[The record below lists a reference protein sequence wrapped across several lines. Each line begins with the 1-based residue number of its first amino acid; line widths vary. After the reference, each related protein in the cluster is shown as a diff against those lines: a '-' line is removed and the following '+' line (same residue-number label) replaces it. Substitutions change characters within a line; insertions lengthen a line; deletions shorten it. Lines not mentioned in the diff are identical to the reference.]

1 MSQSLVGGAL
11 LGLMGMLILII
22 FACLYY
28 LWSKTRQLER
38 LAKRTQSQVPQPT
51 ATGSILGY
59 AGSDLYEVLRDQSDT
74 PERLQE
80 IRKRYVFY
88 LSRHLE
94 AVVEQGI
101 IDAKR
106 SQNSVISSEM
116 PVGGTRGEVMSWLPQ
131 EVLSKFYA
139 FGRGLNYDQPNEQA
153 KIELIRQLSL
163 LVMEALSKI
172 NMENHAERITDLITK
187 KYLEL
192 S

>member
-28 LWSKTRQLER
+28 LWSKTRHLER
-38 LAKRTQSQVPQPT
+38 LAKRAQLQSSQPT

-59 AGSDLYEVLRDQSDT
+59 SGNDLYEVLKDQSDT

-106 SQNSVISSEM
+106 SQNSTISSEM
-116 PVGGTRGEVMSWLPQ
+116 AVGGTRGEVMSWLPQ
-131 EVLSKFYA
+131 EVLAKLYS
-139 FGRGLNYDQPNEQA
+139 FGRGLNYDQPSEQE
-153 KIELIRQLSL
+153 KVELVRQLSL
-163 LVMEALSKI
+163 LVMEVLSKI
-172 NMENHAERITDLITK
+172 NMENHADRMTDLITK
-187 KYLEL
+187 KYLEIG
-192 S
+192 

>member
-11 LGLMGMLILII
+11 LGLMGMLIFII

-38 LAKRTQSQVPQPT
+38 LAKRTQLQAAQPT

-59 AGSDLYEVLRDQSDT
+59 SGNDLYEVLKDQSDT
-74 PERLQE
+74 PERVQE
-80 IRKRYVFY
+80 IRKRYLFY

-106 SQNSVISSEM
+106 SQNSTISSEM
-116 PVGGTRGEVMSWLPQ
+116 AVGGPRGEVMSWLPQ
-131 EVLSKFYA
+131 EVLGKFYL
-139 FGRGLNYDQPNEQA
+139 FGRGLNFDKPSEQE
-153 KIELIRQLSL
+153 KVELVRQLSL
-163 LVMEALSKI
+163 LVMEVLSKI
-172 NMENHAERITDLITK
+172 NMESHADRITDLITK
-187 KYLEL
+187 KYLEN